1 MDERMKET
9 IKRTEDELAYC
20 RERNFT
26 TCLIRIEDIS
36 YLLRKVNELI
46 EENKR
51 LRILSTKQDEYL
63 KLLADEIS
71 DLVGLASVHGWKSIR
86 YERGEKFRKEIA
98 CLRDES
104 PNAGYKS
111 LREV

>member
-1 MDERMKET
+1 M
-9 IKRTEDELAYC
+9 IEDEKDIQEFEKWFNN
-20 RERNFT
+20 RSSEINVNFY
-26 TCLIRIEDIS
+26 
-36 YLLRKVNELI
+36 YLSLKQSWLVSRKELR
-46 EENKR
+46 EENER
-51 LRILSTKQDEYL
+51 LRVLSIKQDEYL